1 MEYTTLLETLPAV
14 GAIILIVIKFLQH
27 LKEQRE
33 TYMKSQMEERA
44 AFINTV
50 NNHLEH
56 NVEELKKLRE
66 VNSDL
71 QSTIKELCFFIKN
84 LNNKKKK

>member
-1 MEYTTLLETLPAV
+1 MEYTALLETLPSV

-33 TYMKSQMEERA
+33 TYMKSQSEERST
-44 AFINTV
+44 FINTV

-56 NVEELKKLRE
+56 NVEELIKLRE
-66 VNSDL
+66 VNTDL

-84 LNNKKKK
+84 LNNKNKK

>member
-1 MEYTTLLETLPAV
+1 MEYTALLETLPSV

-33 TYMKSQMEERA
+33 TYMKSQSEERS
-44 AFINTV
+44 AFITTV

-56 NVEELKKLRE
+56 NVEELIKLRE
-66 VNSDL
+66 VNTDL

-84 LNNKKKK
+84 LNNKNKK